1 MANRHKKSGGKVSG
15 GISSA
20 KLSSGN
26 ADVVSEAKKK
36 ASGGSCGKP
45 MGGKSKGRLD
55 KYARGGKVGGGGGD
69 CTKSPFTAA
78 HVSTN
83 GDA

>member
-1 MANRHKKSGGKVSG
+1 MANRHKKSGGKVTGGAGGPMYSG
-15 GISSA
+15 AGSNTA
-20 KLSSGN
+20 K
-26 ADVVSEAKKK
+26 EAKKK

-55 KYARGGKVGGGGGD
+55 KYARGGKVGGGGD
-69 CTKSPFTAA
+69 CTKSPWTSA
-78 HVSTN
+78 HVTTN